1 VESRRHAAFDA
12 CSVCAILTV
21 RRPPKAVAQSP
32 PHSKAS
38 RNLPRAAQGSGVA
51 MRGETIASIRARLR
65 TLVPNPR
72 DVDVLLADVTGRTS
86 AWVFAHGEERIDPAV
101 IDALVQRRIDGEP
114 LQYIRRRTEF
124 FGREFFVDDRVL
136 IPRPETE
143 LLVEAAI
150 ARAPGGARVLDVG
163 SGSGCIAITLERERQ
178 DLEVTSIDVSIG
190 ALAVAKRNARA
201 LDSNVRFAASDA
213 FDAIRG
219 EFDLIVANPPYIP
232 RADYEQ
238 LDIEVRDHEP
248 RIALTPGPR
257 GTEMIER
264 ILSARRAPVVM
275 LEIGFGQLADLRHV
289 ARGYDVIEV
298 INDLAGIERVVVLSR
313 HGRK

>member
-1 VESRRHAAFDA
+1 
-12 CSVCAILTV
+12 
-21 RRPPKAVAQSP
+21 
-32 PHSKAS
+32 
-38 RNLPRAAQGSGVA
+38 
-51 MRGETIASIRARLR
+51 MRGESIASIRTRLR
-65 TLVPNPR
+65 ALVANPR
-72 DVDVLLADVTGRTS
+72 DVDVLVADVTGRTP
-86 AWVFAHGEERIDPAV
+86 AWLFAHGEEYVDPAP
-101 IDALVQRRIDGEP
+101 IEALVRRRMDGEP
-114 LQYIRRRTEF
+114 LQYIRGKAEF

-150 ARAPGGARVLDVG
+150 ARAANGARVLDVG
-163 SGSGCIAITLERERQ
+163 SGSGCIAITLERERP
-178 DLEVTSIDVSIG
+178 DLDVTSIDVSVG

-201 LDSNVRFAASDA
+201 HESNVIFAASDG

-238 LDIEVRDHEP
+238 LDTEVRDHEP
-248 RIALTPGPR
+248 QLALTPGPR

-264 ILSARRAPVVM
+264 ILGARRAPIVM
-275 LEIGFGQLADLRHV
+275 LEIGFGQLAEVRDV
-289 ARGYDVIEV
+289 ARGYEIVDV

>member
-1 VESRRHAAFDA
+1 MIES
-12 CSVCAILTV
+12 
-21 RRPPKAVAQSP
+21 
-32 PHSKAS
+32 
-38 RNLPRAAQGSGVA
+38 
-51 MRGETIASIRARLR
+51 IASVRARLR
-65 TLVPNPR
+65 ALVANPR
-72 DVDVLLADVTGRTS
+72 DVDVLLADVTGRTA
-86 AWVFAHGEERIDPAV
+86 AWLFAHGEERIDPAGV
-101 IDALVQRRIDGEP
+101 DALVQRRINGEP
-114 LQYIRRRTEF
+114 LQYIRGKAEF

-150 ARAPGGARVLDVG
+150 ARTAKGARVLDVG
-163 SGSGCIAITLERERQ
+163 SGSGCIAITIERERQ
-178 DLEVTSIDVSIG
+178 DLEVTSIDVSVG
-190 ALAVAKRNARA
+190 ALAVAKRNALA
-201 LDSNVRFAASDA
+201 HESNVRFAASDG

-238 LDIEVRDHEP
+238 LDAVVRDHEP
-248 RIALTPGPR
+248 QLALTPGPR

-264 ILSARRAPVVM
+264 ILDARRAPVVM
-275 LEIGFGQLADLRHV
+275 LEIGCGQLADVRGV
-289 ARGYDVIEV
+289 ANGYEIVQV